1 MEIVPDTMKII
12 GHLFPTAWAMD
23 ALHQLISFG
32 GEFNMVLPKLGVL
45 GLYAVAANLA
55 AARLLRY

>member
-1 MEIVPDTMKII
+1 
-12 GHLFPTAWAMD
+12 MD

-32 GEFNMVLPKLGVL
+32 GECNTVLPKLGVL